1 MHDSAQPTGRYSVC
15 SLFAGVVVAA
25 VALSPAAYADGDLFT
40 PTGPSIVVG
49 GTVHPPTTIVVDPT
63 TPAASTGP
71 TNPPPPV
78 GVDPRVRVPPPVCCT
93 RFGGVTQP
101 RWPGSGPNPVF
112 SIEERD
118 QDNRRTFLDN
128 HGRYWGLG
136 PRDLGIRAGRWMAR
150 AAEAAGDGRAEISRP
165 TPSGKALSTSSS
177 ATHSSAH
184 LFDEPNKLGS
194 REAEG
199 PEGLTDPALLRA
211 GG

>member
-1 MHDSAQPTGRYSVC
+1 MTVHNRRADTAVLVVRR
-15 SLFAGVVVAA
+15 VVVAA

-128 HGRYWGLG
+128 HGRYWVLDLETLAFEQVGGWPAPPRPPATDAPKYQG
-136 PRDLGIRAGRWMAR
+136 PLPR
-150 AAEAAGDGRAEISRP
+150 
-165 TPSGKALSTSSS
+165 GKL
-177 ATHSSAH
+177 
-184 LFDEPNKLGS
+184 
-194 REAEG
+194 
-199 PEGLTDPALLRA
+199 
-211 GG
+211 